1 MRLTRIY
8 TKTGDKGETGLA
20 GGVRVP
26 KDSDRIEAYGT
37 VDELNSIVGIVR
49 SFFKRIPNR
58 ELFQKIDPRFYKI
71 QNILFVVGADL
82 ATAPRVLSPPSQ
94 GCSPRG
100 TAPGKTYPNR
110 VLVQDK
116 QVAELEGWI
125 DEWQEDLKPLPE
137 FILPGG
143 GEIASFLH
151 QARTVC
157 RRAERFVIRLSR
169 KEEVRPEVIRY
180 LNRLSDALFV
190 LSRWLAQKLGE
201 EETLWDRS
209 IE

>member
-8 TKTGDKGETGLA
+8 TKTGDKGETGLV

-37 VDELNSIVGIVR
+37 VDELNSILGIVR
-49 SFFKRIPNR
+49 SFFKEISDR

-71 QNILFVVGADL
+71 QNIIFVVGADL
-82 ATAPRVLSPPSQ
+82 ATAP
-94 GCSPRG
+94 
-100 TAPGKTYPNR
+100 GKTYPNR
-110 VLVQDK
+110 VIVQDK
-116 QVAELEGWI
+116 QVTELEHWI
-125 DEWQEDLKPLPE
+125 DEWQEELKPLPE

-143 GEIASFLH
+143 GKIASFLH

-157 RRAERFVIRLSR
+157 RRAERITIHLSR

-190 LSRWLAQKLGE
+190 LARWLSQKLGE
-201 EETLWDRS
+201 EESLWDRS
-209 IE
+209 LE

>member
-37 VDELNSIVGIVR
+37 VDEVNSILGIVR
-49 SFFKRIPNR
+49 GLLKKISDRA
-58 ELFQKIDPRFYKI
+58 LFQKVDPRLYKM

-82 ATAPRVLSPPSQ
+82 ATAP
-94 GCSPRG
+94 
-100 TAPGKTYPNR
+100 GKTYPNR
-110 VLVQDK
+110 VLVQEK
-116 QVAELEGWI
+116 QVGELEHWI

-151 QARTVC
+151 QARTVS
-157 RRAERFVIRLSR
+157 RRAERAAVRLSR
-169 KEEVRPEVIRY
+169 KEEVRAEVIRY

-201 EETLWDRS
+201 EETLWDRG

>member
-8 TKTGDKGETGLA
+8 TKTGDKGDTGLA

-37 VDELNSIVGIVR
+37 VDELNSVIGIVR
-49 SFFKRIPNR
+49 AFFKKSGDRKTSSISQVCLSPETAKETDSR
-58 ELFQKIDPRFYKI
+58 LYKI

-82 ATAPRVLSPPSQ
+82 ATAP
-94 GCSPRG
+94 
-100 TAPGKTYPNR
+100 GKTYPNR
-110 VLVQDK
+110 VVVQDK
-116 QVAELEGWI
+116 QVTELENWI
-125 DEWQEDLKPLPE
+125 DEWQKELKPLPE

-143 GEIASFLH
+143 GKVASFLH

-157 RRAERFVIRLSR
+157 RRAERITLRLSR

-190 LSRWLAQKLGE
+190 LARWLAQKLGE
-201 EETLWDRS
+201 PETLWDRS
-209 IE
+209 LE

>member
-1 MRLTRIY
+1 VRLTRIY
-8 TKTGDKGETGLA
+8 TRTGDKGETGLA

-37 VDELNSIVGIVR
+37 VDELNSILGIVR
-49 SFFKRIPNR
+49 SFFKDIPDR

-82 ATAPRVLSPPSQ
+82 ATAP
-94 GCSPRG
+94 
-100 TAPGKTYPNR
+100 GKTYPGR
-110 VLVQDK
+110 MVVQEK
-116 QVAELEGWI
+116 QVTELETWI
-125 DEWQEDLKPLPE
+125 DEWQKDLKPLPE

-143 GEIASFLH
+143 GKIASFLH

-157 RRAERFVIRLSR
+157 RRAERITVRLTR
-169 KEEVRPEVIRY
+169 TEEVRPEVVHY

-201 EETLWDRS
+201 EETLWDRK

>member
-37 VDELNSIVGIVR
+37 VDELNSIMGIVR
-49 SFFKRIPNR
+49 SFFKEIPNR

-82 ATAPRVLSPPSQ
+82 ATAP
-94 GCSPRG
+94 
-100 TAPGKTYPNR
+100 GKTYPNR
-110 VLVQDK
+110 VVVQEK
-116 QVAELEGWI
+116 QVTELESWI

-143 GEIASFLH
+143 GKIASFLH
-151 QARTVC
+151 EARTVS
-157 RRAERFVIRLSR
+157 RRAERLVVRLSR
-169 KEEVRPEVIRY
+169 KEQVRP
-180 LNRLSDALFV
+180 
-190 LSRWLAQKLGE
+190 
-201 EETLWDRS
+201 
-209 IE
+209 

>member
-20 GGVRVP
+20 GGGRVS

-37 VDELNSIVGIVR
+37 VDEVNSVLGIVR
-49 SFFKRIPNR
+49 SFLKEAFDAQWI
-58 ELFQKIDPRFYKI
+58 EKIDPRLYKI
-71 QNILFVVGADL
+71 QNVLFIVGADL
-82 ATAPRVLSPPSQ
+82 ATQ
-94 GCSPRG
+94 
-100 TAPGKTYPNR
+100 PGKTYPNQ
-110 VLVQDK
+110 VVVQEK
-116 QVAELEGWI
+116 QVTELENWI

-143 GEIASFLH
+143 GKIASFLH
-151 QARTVC
+151 QARTVS
-157 RRAERFVIRLSR
+157 RRAERVAVRLSR

-190 LSRWLAQKLGE
+190 LARWVSKKSGE

-209 IE
+209 LE

>member
-8 TKTGDKGETGLA
+8 TRTGDKGDTGLA

-37 VDELNSIVGIVR
+37 VDELNSVMGIVR
-49 SFFKRIPNR
+49 SFFKEIQNR
-58 ELFQKIDPRFYKI
+58 ELFQKIDPRLYKI

-82 ATAPRVLSPPSQ
+82 ATAPGKPYSKNRSQ
-94 GCSPRG
+94 
-100 TAPGKTYPNR
+100 
-110 VLVQDK
+110 VQGK

-125 DEWQEDLKPLPE
+125 DEWQQDLKPLPE

-143 GEIASFLH
+143 GKISSFLH

-157 RRAERFVIRLSR
+157 RRAERITIRLSR
-169 KEEVRPEVIRY
+169 NEEVRPEVIRY
-180 LNRLSDALFV
+180 LNRLSDLLFV
-190 LSRWLAQKLGE
+190 FGRWLAQQLGE

>member
-8 TKTGDKGETGLA
+8 TRTGDQGQTGLA
-20 GGVRVP
+20 GGERVF

-37 VDELNSIVGIVR
+37 VDELNSILGIVR
-49 SFFKRIPNR
+49 SFLQEASPS
-58 ELFQKIDPRFYKI
+58 EVFQKVDPRLYKI
-71 QNILFVVGADL
+71 QNLLFVVGADL
-82 ATAPRVLSPPSQ
+82 ATAPAKISSHH
-94 GCSPRG
+94 
-100 TAPGKTYPNR
+100 TM
-110 VLVQDK
+110 VQDK
-116 QVAELEGWI
+116 QVAELERWI

-143 GEIASFLH
+143 GKIASFLH

-157 RRAERFVIRLSR
+157 RRAERVTVRLSR

-190 LSRWLAQKLGE
+190 LARWINRKLGDE
-201 EETLWDRS
+201 EALWNRS
-209 IE
+209 P

>member
-1 MRLTRIY
+1 LRLTRIY

-20 GGVRVP
+20 GGGRVP

-37 VDELNSIVGIVR
+37 VDELDSIIGIVR
-49 SFFKRIPNR
+49 SFFKEISDRD
-58 ELFQKIDPRFYKI
+58 LFNQIDPKLYKI

-82 ATAPRVLSPPSQ
+82 ATAP
-94 GCSPRG
+94 
-100 TAPGKTYPNR
+100 GKTYPNR
-110 VLVQDK
+110 VVVQDK
-116 QVAELEGWI
+116 QVTELENWI
-125 DEWQEDLKPLPE
+125 DEWQTDLKPLPE

-143 GEIASFLH
+143 GKVASFLH
-151 QARTVC
+151 LARTVC
-157 RRAERFVIRLSR
+157 RRAERMTLRLSR

-190 LSRWLAQKLGE
+190 LARWLAQKLGE

>member
-20 GGVRVP
+20 GGGRVS

-37 VDELNSIVGIVR
+37 VDELNSIIGIAR
-49 SFFKRIPNR
+49 SLFKKIPDR
-58 ELFQKIDPRFYKI
+58 PLIQKIDPCFYKI

-82 ATAPRVLSPPSQ
+82 ATAP
-94 GCSPRG
+94 
-100 TAPGKTYPNR
+100 GKTYPN
-110 VLVQDK
+110 QPFIQEK
-116 QVAELEGWI
+116 QILELETWM

-151 QARTVC
+151 LARTVC
-157 RRAERFVIRLSR
+157 RRAERVAVRLSR

-190 LSRWLAQKLGE
+190 LSRWLSHKLGE

>member
-8 TKTGDKGETGLA
+8 TKTGDKGETGLS
-20 GGVRVP
+20 GGVRIP

-49 SFFKRIPNR
+49 AFLKDGGATPGGPPLQI
-58 ELFQKIDPRFYKI
+58 IDARLYKI

-82 ATAPRVLSPPSQ
+82 AA
-94 GCSPRG
+94 
-100 TAPGKTYPNR
+100 APGKTHPNR
-110 VLVQDK
+110 VRVQDR

-125 DEWQEDLKPLPE
+125 DEWQQDLKPLPE

-143 GEIASFLH
+143 GKTASFLH

-157 RRAERFVIRLSR
+157 RRAERLVIRLSR

-180 LNRLSDALFV
+180 LNRLSDGLFV

>member
-8 TKTGDKGETGLA
+8 TRTGDKGETGLA

-49 SFFKRIPNR
+49 AFLKEVLNVAAG
-58 ELFQKIDPRFYKI
+58 LPRPVDAETAPLQQTDARLYKM

-82 ATAPRVLSPPSQ
+82 ATAP
-94 GCSPRG
+94 
-100 TAPGKTYPNR
+100 GKTYPNR
-110 VLVQDK
+110 VVVQEK
-116 QVAELEGWI
+116 QVTELENWI
-125 DEWQEDLKPLPE
+125 DEWQQDLKPLPE

-143 GEIASFLH
+143 GKVASFLH
-151 QARTVC
+151 EARTVC
-157 RRAERFVIRLSR
+157 RRAERIVIRLSR
-169 KEEVRPEVIRY
+169 KEEVRPEVIHY

>member
-8 TKTGDKGETGLA
+8 TRTGDKGETGLA

-37 VDELNSIVGIVR
+37 VDELNSILGMAR
-49 SFFKRIPNR
+49 SFFKETPNR
-58 ELFQKIDPRFYKI
+58 ELFEKVDPQLYKM

-82 ATAPRVLSPPSQ
+82 A
-94 GCSPRG
+94 

-116 QVAELEGWI
+116 QVTELENWM
-125 DEWQEDLKPLPE
+125 DEWQKELKPLPE

-143 GEIASFLH
+143 GKVSSLLH

-157 RRAERFVIRLSR
+157 RRAERIAIRLSR
-169 KEEVRPEVIRY
+169 KEEVRPEVICY

-190 LSRWLAQKLGE
+190 LARWLAQTLGE
-201 EETLWDRS
+201 EETLWDRR

>member
-8 TKTGDKGETGLA
+8 TRTGDKGETGLA

-37 VDELNSIVGIVR
+37 VDELNSILGMAR
-49 SFFKRIPNR
+49 SFFKGIPNR
-58 ELFQKIDPRFYKI
+58 ELFEKVDPQLYKM

-82 ATAPRVLSPPSQ
+82 A
-94 GCSPRG
+94 

-116 QVAELEGWI
+116 QITELEHWM
-125 DEWQEDLKPLPE
+125 DEWQKDLLPLPE

-143 GEIASFLH
+143 GKISSLLH
-151 QARTVC
+151 LARTVC
-157 RRAERFVIRLSR
+157 RRAERIAIRLSR
-169 KEEVRPEVIRY
+169 KGEVRPEVIRY

-190 LSRWLAQKLGE
+190 LARWLAQKLGE
-201 EETLWDRS
+201 EETLWDRR

>member
-20 GGVRVP
+20 GGVRVS

-49 SFFKRIPNR
+49 AFLKDVGARF
-58 ELFQKIDPRFYKI
+58 PRPEGGETPPLQITDTRLYKI

-82 ATAPRVLSPPSQ
+82 ATAP
-94 GCSPRG
+94 
-100 TAPGKTYPNR
+100 GKTYPNR
-110 VLVQDK
+110 TVVQEK
-116 QVAELEGWI
+116 QVVELEGWI
-125 DEWQEDLKPLPE
+125 DEWQGDLKPLPE

-143 GEIASFLH
+143 GKAASFLH

-157 RRAERFVIRLSR
+157 RRAERMTIRLSK

-190 LSRWLAQKLGE
+190 LSRWLAQRLGE
-201 EETLWDRS
+201 EEALWDRS

>member
-8 TKTGDKGETGLA
+8 TKTGDKGDTGLA

-37 VDELNSIVGIVR
+37 VDELNSIMGLTR
-49 SFFKRIPNR
+49 SIFKRIPDR
-58 ELFQKIDPRFYKI
+58 ELFQKIDARLYKI

-82 ATAPRVLSPPSQ
+82 ATAP
-94 GCSPRG
+94 
-100 TAPGKTYPNR
+100 GKTYPNR
-110 VLVQDK
+110 VIVQEK
-116 QVAELEGWI
+116 QVTELEGWI
-125 DEWQEDLKPLPE
+125 DEWQADLKPLPE

-143 GEIASFLH
+143 GEIAALLH
-151 QARTVC
+151 VARTIC
-157 RRAERFVIRLSR
+157 RRAERLTIRLSR

-180 LNRLSDALFV
+180 LNRLSDTLFV
-190 LSRWLAQKLGE
+190 LARWLAQKLGE
-201 EETLWDRS
+201 KETLWDRA

>member
-8 TKTGDKGETGLA
+8 TRTGDKGDTGLA

-49 SFFKRIPNR
+49 AVFPARGGSLPVRQAGASGGKDVPTFLKETDAR
-58 ELFQKIDPRFYKI
+58 LYKM

-82 ATAPRVLSPPSQ
+82 A
-94 GCSPRG
+94 

-116 QVAELEGWI
+116 QITELESWI
-125 DEWQEDLKPLPE
+125 DEWQKDLLPLPE

-143 GEIASFLH
+143 GKISSFLH

-157 RRAERFVIRLSR
+157 RRAERIAIRLSR

-190 LSRWLAQKLGE
+190 LARWLAQKLDE
-201 EETLWDRS
+201 EESLWDRA

>member
-8 TKTGDKGETGLA
+8 TKTGDRGETGLA

-26 KDSDRIEAYGT
+26 KDSERIEAYGT

-49 SFFKRIPNR
+49 SFFKEIPNR
-58 ELFQKIDPRFYKI
+58 ELFQKIDPRLSKI
-71 QNILFVVGADL
+71 QNILFTVGADL
-82 ATAPRVLSPPSQ
+82 ATAP
-94 GCSPRG
+94 
-100 TAPGKTYPNR
+100 GKTYPNQ
-110 VLVQDK
+110 VFVQEK
-116 QVAELEGWI
+116 QVTELEGWS
-125 DEWQEDLKPLPE
+125 DEWQTDLKPLPE

-143 GEIASFLH
+143 GKIASFLH
-151 QARTVC
+151 QARTVS
-157 RRAERFVIRLSR
+157 RRAERLVVRLSR

-180 LNRLSDALFV
+180 LNRLSDAFFV

>member
-37 VDELNSIVGIVR
+37 VDELNSIIGIVR
-49 SFFKRIPNR
+49 SLFKEVPSR

-82 ATAPRVLSPPSQ
+82 ATAP
-94 GCSPRG
+94 
-100 TAPGKTYPNR
+100 GKTYPNR
-110 VLVQDK
+110 VLVQEK
-116 QVAELEGWI
+116 QVTELETWI
-125 DEWQEDLKPLPE
+125 DEWQQDLRPLPE

-143 GEIASFLH
+143 GKVSSFLH

-157 RRAERFVIRLSR
+157 RRAERVAVRLSK

-190 LSRWLAQKLGE
+190 LSRWLGQKLGE
-201 EETLWDRS
+201 EETLWDRD

>member
-8 TKTGDKGETGLA
+8 TKTGDKGKTGLA

-37 VDELNSIVGIVR
+37 VDELNSAIGVARAFSKETSERGGGLPRPVGVKTVLLEETDTR
-49 SFFKRIPNR
+49 
-58 ELFQKIDPRFYKI
+58 LHKI

-82 ATAPRVLSPPSQ
+82 ATAP
-94 GCSPRG
+94 
-100 TAPGKTYPNR
+100 GKTPPDR
-110 VLVQDK
+110 VLVRDK
-116 QVAELEGWI
+116 QVTELESWI
-125 DEWQEDLKPLPE
+125 DEWQQDLKPLPE

-143 GEIASFLH
+143 GKVVSLLH

-157 RRAERFVIRLSR
+157 RRAERVAIRLSR

-180 LNRLSDALFV
+180 LNRLSDTLFV
-190 LSRWLAQKLGE
+190 LARWLAIKLGE

-209 IE
+209 LE

>member
-8 TKTGDKGETGLA
+8 TRTGDKGDTGLA
-20 GGVRVP
+20 GGVRVG

-49 SFFKRIPNR
+49 SFFKEVSNR
-58 ELFQKIDPRFYKI
+58 EIFQKLDPRLYKM

-82 ATAPRVLSPPSQ
+82 ATAP
-94 GCSPRG
+94 
-100 TAPGKTYPNR
+100 GKTYPNR
-110 VLVQDK
+110 VVVQEK
-116 QVAELEGWI
+116 QVTELENWI
-125 DEWQEDLKPLPE
+125 DEWQADLKPLPE

-143 GEIASFLH
+143 GKIASFLH

-157 RRAERFVIRLSR
+157 RRAERIVIRLSR
-169 KEEVRPEVIRY
+169 KEEVRPEVIHY

-190 LSRWLAQKLGE
+190 LARWVALKLSE

>member
-8 TKTGDKGETGLA
+8 TRTGDKGETGLA

-37 VDELNSIVGIVR
+37 VDELNSILGIVR
-49 SFFKRIPNR
+49 SFLKEIPPR
-58 ELFQKIDPRFYKI
+58 EVFQKIDPKLYKI

-82 ATAPRVLSPPSQ
+82 ATAP
-94 GCSPRG
+94 
-100 TAPGKTYPNR
+100 GKTYPNR
-110 VLVQDK
+110 VFVQDK
-116 QVAELEGWI
+116 QVTELENWM
-125 DEWQEDLKPLPE
+125 DEWQADLKPLPE

-143 GEIASFLH
+143 GKISSFLH

-157 RRAERFVIRLSR
+157 RRAERITIRLSR
-169 KEEVRPEVIRY
+169 KEEVRGEVLRY

-190 LSRWLAQKLGE
+190 LARWLAERLGE
-201 EETLWDRS
+201 EESLWDRG

>member
-49 SFFKRIPNR
+49 AFLKDVGAGLP
-58 ELFQKIDPRFYKI
+58 LQKTDRRLYKI

-82 ATAPRVLSPPSQ
+82 ATAP
-94 GCSPRG
+94 
-100 TAPGKTYPNR
+100 GKTYPNR

-116 QVAELEGWI
+116 QVTELEGWI

-143 GEIASFLH
+143 GKVASLLH

-157 RRAERFVIRLSR
+157 RRAERITIRLSK

-209 IE
+209 LE

>member
-37 VDELNSIVGIVR
+37 VDELNSVLGIVR
-49 SFFKRIPNR
+49 SLFKEAASR
-58 ELFQKIDPRFYKI
+58 ELFEKLDPRLYKI

-82 ATAPRVLSPPSQ
+82 ATAP
-94 GCSPRG
+94 
-100 TAPGKTYPNR
+100 GKTYPNR
-110 VLVQDK
+110 VGVQEK
-116 QVAELEGWI
+116 QVTELENWI
-125 DEWQEDLKPLPE
+125 DEWQEELKPLPE

-143 GEIASFLH
+143 GKVASFLH
-151 QARTVC
+151 LARTVC
-157 RRAERFVIRLSR
+157 RRSERLVVRLSR
-169 KEEVRPEVIRY
+169 KEEVRPEVIHY

-190 LSRWLAQKLGE
+190 LARWLAKTLGG

-209 IE
+209 LE

>member
-8 TKTGDKGETGLA
+8 TRTGDKGETGLA

-37 VDELNSIVGIVR
+37 VDELNSILGIVR
-49 SFFKRIPNR
+49 AFLKDAGATLRGCPEQGGHEGPPLQQTDTR
-58 ELFQKIDPRFYKI
+58 LYKM

-82 ATAPRVLSPPSQ
+82 ATAP
-94 GCSPRG
+94 
-100 TAPGKTYPNR
+100 GKTYPDR

-116 QVAELEGWI
+116 QITELENWV
-125 DEWQEDLKPLPE
+125 DEWQKDLKPLPE

-143 GEIASFLH
+143 GKISSFIH

-157 RRAERFVIRLSR
+157 RRAERLAIRLSR

-190 LSRWLAQKLGE
+190 LARWLAQKLGE
-201 EETLWDRS
+201 EESLWNRS